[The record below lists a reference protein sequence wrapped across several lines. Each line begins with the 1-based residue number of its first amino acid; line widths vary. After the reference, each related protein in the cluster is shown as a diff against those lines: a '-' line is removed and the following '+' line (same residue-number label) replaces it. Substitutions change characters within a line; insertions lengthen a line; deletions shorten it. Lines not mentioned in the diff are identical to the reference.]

1 MYTFLE
7 WLDGKKTIIFS
18 CLFVINTYLMANN
31 IIDQNMGAMVASILG
46 ILSGGAVY
54 QSNKVLGNSYRS
66 KA

>member
-1 MYTFLE
+1 MYEFLT

-31 IIDQNMGAMVASILG
+31 VIDQNMGAMIASILG

-54 QSNKVLGNSYRS
+54 QTNKVLGTAVRT
-66 KA
+66 KE